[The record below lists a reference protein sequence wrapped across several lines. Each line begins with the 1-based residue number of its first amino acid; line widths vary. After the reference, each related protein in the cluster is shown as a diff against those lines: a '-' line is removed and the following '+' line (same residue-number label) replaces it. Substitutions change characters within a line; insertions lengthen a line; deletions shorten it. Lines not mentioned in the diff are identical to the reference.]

1 MPNTSSAS
9 STSLMGEVE
18 EVEGPQEENIDYSN
32 MTVAELKLVA
42 KEQGIEGYSKL
53 NKSQLIEKLG

>member
-9 STSLMGEVE
+9 SISLMSEVE
-18 EVEGPQEENIDYSN
+18 EVEGPQEENIDYSA
-32 MTVAELKLVA
+32 MTLAQLKQVA

>member
-9 STSLMGEVE
+9 SISMSEVE
-18 EVEGPQEENIDYSN
+18 EVEGPQEKNIDSST
-32 MTVAELKLVA
+32 MTLAELKQIA

-53 NKSQLIEKLG
+53 NKAKLLEKLG

>member
-1 MPNTSSAS
+1 MPNTSNAS
-9 STSLMGEVE
+9 STSLMSEVE
-18 EVEGPQEENIDYSN
+18 EVEGPQEENVDYST
-32 MTVAELKLVA
+32 MTLAELKLVA

>member
-1 MPNTSSAS
+1 MPSIPEAS
-9 STSLMGEVE
+9 SISLMSEVE
-18 EVEGPQEENIDYSN
+18 DVEGPQCIDYST
-32 MTVAELKLVA
+32 MTLAELKIIA

>member
-9 STSLMGEVE
+9 STSLMSEVE
-18 EVEGPQEENIDYSN
+18 EVEGPQEEKIDYSA
-32 MTVAELKLVA
+32 MTLAQLKQVA

>member
-9 STSLMGEVE
+9 SNLMSEVE
-18 EVEGPQEENIDYSN
+18 EVEGPQEENFDYST
-32 MTVAELKLVA
+32 MTLAELKQVA

>member
-1 MPNTSSAS
+1 MS
-9 STSLMGEVE
+9 EVE
-18 EVEGPQEENIDYSN
+18 EVEDPQEENIDYSTI
-32 MTVAELKLVA
+32 TVAQLKEIA

>member
-1 MPNTSSAS
+1 MS
-9 STSLMGEVE
+9 EVE
-18 EVEGPQEENIDYSN
+18 DVEGPQGIDYST
-32 MTVAELKLVA
+32 MTLAELKIIA

>member
-9 STSLMGEVE
+9 SISLMSEVE
-18 EVEGPQEENIDYSN
+18 EVEGPQEENINYSS
-32 MTVAELKLVA
+32 MTLAQLKQVA